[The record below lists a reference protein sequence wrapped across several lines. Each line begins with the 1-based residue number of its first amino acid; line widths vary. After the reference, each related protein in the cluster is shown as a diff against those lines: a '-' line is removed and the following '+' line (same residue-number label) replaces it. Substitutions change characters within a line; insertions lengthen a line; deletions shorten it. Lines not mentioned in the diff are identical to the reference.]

1 MFYKPVVLIVGLQS
15 GPRV

>member
-1 MFYKPVVLIVGLQS
+1 MFYKPVVLTVGLLS